1 MQQKLAQL
9 VDMLKKQGI
18 PDDMI
23 RMFTTIISERQE
35 ELDMTNEET
44 FLASLDKA
52 MEKLIYGTVPFP
64 PVSEDDEDDEEDDD
78 WNPSGH
84 HVTPHSKDYPK
95 FLMRQNVKKC
105 TIRIS
110 LQGIRPVIWRK
121 LEVPSNIS
129 LAFLGFVLLEAMGWE
144 NEHLHQFRKDN
155 HFYSPENQQ
164 DPDMFPDFGGVVNHK
179 SEEFCLSDIMT
190 EKGDKVLFDYDFGD
204 DWHHQVLLSSVG
216 DYADDEPRK
225 VRLIGGKNAC
235 PPEDC
240 GGEWGYRTLCE
251 YYYTGKRAKG
261 VDKSFYSWVDDDF
274 DPEYFPLEEMKAW
287 MDGMND

>member
-1 MQQKLAQL
+1 MQQKIAKL

-23 RMFTTIISERQE
+23 RMFTNLVIQRQE
-35 ELDMTNEET
+35 ELDLTNEET
-44 FLASLDKA
+44 LRVSLNKA
-52 MEKLIYGTVPFP
+52 VGRLLHEACFSNLTFVNE
-64 PVSEDDEDDEEDDD
+64 EDNDTNDEEEREDYVS
-78 WNPSGH
+78 PY
-84 HVTPHSKDYPK
+84 PKDYPK
-95 FLMRQNVKKC
+95 YLMRRDVKKW

-110 LQGIRPVIWRK
+110 LQGIRPIIWRK

-129 LAFLGFVLLEAMGWE
+129 MAFLGFVLLEAMGWE

-240 GGEWGYRTLCE
+240 GGEWGYNALCE
-251 YYYTGKRAKG
+251 YYHTGKQAEG
-261 VDKSFYSWVDDDF
+261 VDESFYSWVDEDF

>member
-1 MQQKLAQL
+1 
-9 VDMLKKQGI
+9 
-18 PDDMI
+18 
-23 RMFTTIISERQE
+23 
-35 ELDMTNEET
+35 MTNEET
-44 FLASLDKA
+44 FLASLNKA
-52 MEKLIYGTVPFP
+52 MEKLIYESVPFP
-64 PVSEDDEDDEEDDD
+64 PVGKEDEDDEEDG
-78 WNPSGH
+78 NPSGH

-95 FLMRQNVKKC
+95 FLMRQNVKKY

-204 DWHHQVLLSSVG
+204 DWHHQILLSSVG

-240 GGEWGYRTLCE
+240 GGEWGYNALCE
-251 YYYTGKRAKG
+251 YYYTGKQAEG
-261 VDKSFYSWVDDDF
+261 VDESFYSWVDDDF
-274 DPEYFPLEEMKAW
+274 DPEYFPMEEMKAW